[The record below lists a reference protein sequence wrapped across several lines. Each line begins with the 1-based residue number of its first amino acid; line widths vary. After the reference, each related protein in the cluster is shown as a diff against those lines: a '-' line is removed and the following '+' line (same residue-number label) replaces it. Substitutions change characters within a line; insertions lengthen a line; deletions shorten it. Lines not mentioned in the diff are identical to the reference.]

1 MRQRLWKRTLNLG
14 WTRSLFQ
21 RSSCDFFAK
30 PSLPLLEWHAEACQQ
45 TPRLVVCAGR
55 GHDRHFQPAKLV
67 DLVVVDLRKDD
78 LLAQAE
84 RVVAAAVEALA
95 VDAAEVADSRERD
108 VEQLVQEEPH
118 AAAAQGRLDA
128 DRLARAKL
136 ERGDRLARLD
146 ERGLLARDRDHVADR
161 GVERL

>member
-1 MRQRLWKRTLNLG
+1 MRQRLWNRTLNFG

-84 RVVAAAVEALA
+84 RVVAAAIETFRVH
-95 VDAAEVADSRERD
+95 AAEVADSGQRD
-108 VEQLVQEEPH
+108 IEQLVEEVPH
-118 AAAAQGRLDA
+118 APSAQSGLDA
-128 DRLARAKL
+128 YGLAGTKL
-136 ERGDRLARLD
+136 EGGD
-146 ERGLLARDRDHVADR
+146 
-161 GVERL
+161 